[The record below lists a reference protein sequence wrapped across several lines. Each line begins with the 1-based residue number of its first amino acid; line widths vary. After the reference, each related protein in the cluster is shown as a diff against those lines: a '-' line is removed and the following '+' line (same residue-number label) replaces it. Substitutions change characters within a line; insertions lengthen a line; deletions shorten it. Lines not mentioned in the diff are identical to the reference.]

1 MMPKVRQIVALAM
14 PDDLEL
20 LEDGIRAERS
30 GLLDRALL
38 AYRTVASMSS
48 DHDTVARA
56 LTHEADVHRAR
67 CQWEDS
73 LRAARR
79 AQEVAREARLPTRI
93 ADALVAEINV
103 FITQGDFGTA
113 TLILNKV
120 IATSQDPRIR
130 GIALQNL
137 GIILAETG
145 ELREAERAFHESV
158 ADFRE
163 AGYVRGE
170 AIALNNF
177 GELAL
182 KHGAYERAELLLEDA
197 VTLGREIQDLEVTA
211 MASLNLASALCHKGE
226 LDRAQDLAMAALG
239 YFSGC
244 RNAWREIECL
254 RLIGDINEKGDD
266 CRNAAR
272 CYDRAVGLA
281 KEIGAEVEERVVR
294 AKLTAL
300 QARLDR
306 GQDGHG
312 AVVS

>member
-1 MMPKVRQIVALAM
+1 MPA
-14 PDDLEL
+14 DLEL

-38 AYRTVASMSS
+38 AYRTVASTCS

-56 LTHEADVHRAR
+56 LTHEADVHRTL
-67 CQWEDS
+67 CHWDES
-73 LRAARR
+73 LHAARR
-79 AQEVAREARLPTRI
+79 AQQLAREARLPTRV

-103 FITQGDFGTA
+103 YITQGDFGTA
-113 TLILNKV
+113 TLILNRV
-120 IATSQDPRIR
+120 IADSQDQRIR

-145 ELREAERAFHESV
+145 ELREAERAFNESL
-158 ADFRE
+158 ADFHE

-182 KHGAYERAELLLEDA
+182 KHGAIARAESLLESA
-197 VTLGREIQDLEVTA
+197 VSLGREIHDLEVTA
-211 MASLNLASALCHKGE
+211 MASLNLASALCEKGE
-226 LDRAQDLAMAALG
+226 LDRAQDLAMSALG
-239 YFSGC
+239 YFTGC

-254 RLIGDINEKGDD
+254 RLIGDINAKGDD

-272 CYDRAVGLA
+272 CYDRAVRLA
-281 KEIGAEVEERVVR
+281 TQIGAELEERVVR
-294 AKLTAL
+294 EKLVAV
-300 QARLDR
+300 QARLDG
-306 GQDGHG
+306 GQAPGE